1 MASQNLNEELKA
13 IKEAQENA
21 SKLLKDENAFND
33 TFEKIFKTFDKNKDG
48 TIGADEYAAFFQ
60 LMVGGK
66 KLNLTRM
73 MLSFDCADKDYN
85 GRIDK
90 KEFKSEVKEKL
101 KEFIQSNPK

>member
-1 MASQNLNEELKA
+1 MDEELKA

-33 TFEKIFKTFDKNKDG
+33 TFEKIFKAFDKNKDG

-60 LMVGGK
+60 LMIGGK
-66 KLNLTRM
+66 KVNLARM
-73 MLSFDCADKDYN
+73 MLGFDWADKDHN

-90 KEFKSEVKEKL
+90 NEFKSEVKKKL
-101 KEFIQSNPK
+101 NEFIQSKPK